1 MRIVMKNVIKFFP
14 VLWLLFLTT
23 SQAEAQNDY
32 PIVPVSFKKVK
43 IHDAFWTP
51 RIETNR
57 RVTIPFGFLKC
68 ETEGRIE
75 NFVMAAKKNGTFRGV
90 YPFNDTDVYKMIE
103 GAAYSISLYPDS
115 NLQRY
120 VDSVITMIAAA
131 QEPDGY
137 LYTARTIDPDNL
149 KMAGRFG
156 KSRWELER
164 FGSHELYNAGHLY
177 EAAVA
182 WYQATGN
189 RNMLDI
195 AFKNADLLTATFG
208 PGKIHDTPGHQ
219 ITEMGL
225 VKLYRVTGKKEY
237 LDLAKFFLDDRGT
250 HEYPYDSTKLWK
262 RPEYN
267 QDHKPVIEQDEAVGH
282 AVRAGYMYAGMA
294 DVAALT
300 GDARYIKAID
310 RIWDNVAGKKYYITG
325 GVGAIADGEAY
336 GGNYELPNL
345 TAYCETCASIA
356 LVYWQHRMF
365 LLHGDGKYID
375 MLERTLYNALIAGV
389 SLEGNK
395 FFYTNPL
402 ASDGKFKFNEGSCSR
417 SPWFE
422 CSCCPTNVA
431 RFLPSLGEYIYAVK
445 NDTLYVNLFISNHA
459 QIQIAGRMVEA
470 EIQTG
475 YPWNGN
481 VEMTFKGLP
490 KGAVVA
496 VRSPYW
502 ASGQPVKS
510 DLYRYSETK
519 TDEISVSID
528 GKKISAKRSE
538 NGYIF
543 LTCKWTNEEKISID
557 FPMNV
562 RSVISHPNLKDNAG
576 KTAIERGPIVY
587 CAESADNEGSVLDMS
602 LAADPILV
610 ASFEKNALNNFYSI
624 SGNAFRGKE
633 TEIKKTNIK
642 LIPYYAWS
650 HRGEGEMS
658 IWFDQE
664 KKK

>member
-1 MRIVMKNVIKFFP
+1 MKTMYKLVVMSWFILSMNSSR
-14 VLWLLFLTT
+14 LLT
-23 SQAEAQNDY
+23 QNDY
-32 PIVPVSFKKVK
+32 PIVPVSFKKVN
-43 IHDAFWTP
+43 IQDAFWTP

-57 RVTIPFGFLKC
+57 TVTIPFGFMKC

-75 NFVMAAKKNGTFRGV
+75 NFVMAAKKSGTFRGV

-103 GAAYSISLYPDS
+103 GAAYSISQFPDGR
-115 NLQRY
+115 LQHY
-120 VDSVITMIAAA
+120 VDSLITLIAAA

-137 LYTARTIDPDNL
+137 LYTPRTIDPNDP
-149 KMAGRFG
+149 KMAGRLG
-156 KSRWELER
+156 KNRWELER

-195 AFKNADLLTATFG
+195 ALKNADLLVRTFG
-208 PGKIHDTPGHQ
+208 PDKIHDTPGHQ

-250 HEYPYDSTKLWK
+250 HQYPYDSTKLWK

-267 QDHKPVIEQDEAVGH
+267 QDHKPVVEQDEAVGH

-300 GDARYIKAID
+300 GDVRYVQAID
-310 RIWDNVAGKKYYITG
+310 KIWDNVAGKKYYITG

-336 GGNYELPNL
+336 GDNYELPNL

-356 LVYWQHRMF
+356 WVYWQHRMF

-389 SLEGNK
+389 SMEGNK

-402 ASDGKFKFNEGSCSR
+402 ESDGKFKFNEGSCSR

-422 CSCCPTNVA
+422 CSCCPTNAA

-445 NDTLYVNLFISNHA
+445 NDTLYVNLFIRNQA
-459 QIQIAGRMVEA
+459 LIRIAGREVEVD
-470 EIQTG
+470 IQSN

-481 VEMTFKGLP
+481 MVMTFKGLP
-490 KGAVVA
+490 PRAVVA
-496 VRSPYW
+496 VRLPYW
-502 ASGQPVKS
+502 TDRQPVKS
-510 DLYRYSETK
+510 DLYRYEEPITRA
-519 TDEISVSID
+519 TSVSVG
-528 GKKISAKRSE
+528 GKKISTDQNDK
-538 NGYIF
+538 GYLFI
-543 LTCKWTNEEKISID
+543 KGAWTREDKVSFD
-557 FPMNV
+557 FPMNI
-562 RSVISHPNLKDNAG
+562 RSVLSHPNLKDNSG
-576 KTAIERGPIVY
+576 KTVIERGPIVY
-587 CAESADNEGSVLDMS
+587 CAESADNGGSVLDMVLS
-602 LAADPILV
+602 SDPALMPV
-610 ASFEKNALNNFYSI
+610 FEKNLWNGIYTI
-624 SGNAFRGKE
+624 SGKAVRKRGM
-633 TEIKKTNIK
+633 EIQNTKIK

-658 IWFDQE
+658 VWLAQE
-664 KKK
+664 GRD